1 MQHLVPPGSDIR
13 SKEVLQSHYQTL
25 IDDIKHYHDFHIII
39 GGDFNAR
46 TASVAEISQDDGE
59 AFQLLHDQ
67 GTPVP
72 ISFLDIHHTLQAIP
86 KRMSNPQTLNQLWPA
101 FDVAPMSVTKGT
113 VVARAQ

>member
-1 MQHLVPPGSDIR
+1 
-13 SKEVLQSHYQTL
+13 
-25 IDDIKHYHDFHIII
+25 
-39 GGDFNAR
+39 
-46 TASVAEISQDDGE
+46 
-59 AFQLLHDQ
+59 
-67 GTPVP
+67 VP